1 MPRITRRP
9 LAEADIIEIWDYI
22 ADDSIDAADRWVD
35 RLDEQLGLL
44 AEQPMMGRSRDELS
58 PGVRSFP
65 LGRYVIFYAPLDDGI
80 DVIRVL
86 HGARDVDAVFK
97 PEQ

>member
-9 LAEADIIEIWDYI
+9 LAEADILEVWDYI

-35 RLDEQLGLL
+35 RLDEQLRLL
-44 AEQPMMGRSRDELS
+44 AAQPMMGRSRDELS
-58 PGVRSFP
+58 LGVRSFP
-65 LGRYVIFYAPLDDGI
+65 FGRYVVFYAPLDDGI